1 MTTRRLAGLLVWGLT
16 FAAFADSLAFGQD
29 PDLLSVQCDS
39 VIQEAVRISKSDILS
54 SRTVKG
60 GGVGFRPGGAYD
72 GIWLSDCT
80 FLLEAY
86 RYWGPGYRDFLYSEK
101 SGARG
106 IAFQFSGAQDTD
118 GLIPMVFWGDTGKVD
133 YGGRYDLARNR
144 KQNRDMESP
153 YTFVHVN
160 SIYWKDTGDLSFIR
174 RLRTS
179 LRRALE
185 PIDRRRDADTGLILA
200 TYGPPNSDVSVDFA
214 VPQTTAHPYFNALY
228 VRAYLE
234 YAEMAEALGDG
245 DEAKVF
251 RDKAR
256 ALREA
261 INRHLWIPSRR
272 RYETCI
278 LRTPVSTDAELPATQ
293 INQDTRFPVV
303 DNMLLIYYG
312 IPDTRR
318 KIEALLDEIE
328 ASEKGLAVA
337 GQMVEPPYP
346 DGFISRAAGLFDGG
360 NYHNGD
366 VWTWFSNRHVI
377 SLYRLGYPEA
387 AKRALLAQAR
397 LAVRDKGFSEFYE
410 DDAEGKAKGAFHYSP
425 TAATFQLAVIEGLF
439 GLELDAPRRTL
450 RIAPSLTQSGGLKV
464 RLGGKPAEL
473 SMEIN
478 AQRGQMLLRID
489 ADFRGKGKFRPLIPK
504 DLDGQGKWA
513 VVWKADGG
521 EKAVRSTL
529 VREGDASYLEFVTE
543 LVPGARA
550 FLLQRE

>member
-1 MTTRRLAGLLVWGLT
+1 MNAATRDGMTTRQLAGLLVWGLA

-39 VIQEAVRISKSDILS
+39 VIQEAVSISKSDILS

-133 YGGRYDLARNR
+133 YGGRYDLAQNR

-153 YTFVHVN
+153 YT
-160 SIYWKDTGDLSFIR
+160 
-174 RLRTS
+174 
-179 LRRALE
+179 ALE
-185 PIDRRRDADTGLILA
+185 PIDRRRDAGTGLILA

-261 INRHLWIPSRR
+261 INRHRWNPSRR
-272 RYETCI
+272 RYETVI
-278 LRTPVSTDAELPATQ
+278 LKTPVSTDAELPATQ
-293 INQDTRFPVV
+293 IDQDTRFPVV

-328 ASEKGLAVA
+328 ASEEGLAVA

-346 DGFISRAAGLFDGG
+346 DGFISRAAGLFNGG

-366 VWTWFSNRHVI
+366 VWTWFSNRHAI

-410 DDAEGKAKGAFHYSP
+410 DDAEGKAKGAFHYSA

-489 ADFRGKGKFRPLIPK
+489 ADFRGKGEFRPLIPK

-529 VREGDASYLEFVTE
+529 VREGDASYLEFVAE
-543 LVPGARA
+543 LVPGAHI
-550 FLLQRE
+550 FLLRRE